1 VLRRIL
7 PVLFRVVAVFVGV
20 SSFLVVLLLILFR
33 RRLSIVGRRRT
44 EDDKVDVDE
53 DENTATTGVSLVLL
67 FISTT
72 HLFLVFAFHII
83 MQIDKMETIEGCGES
98 KYDMGQMKIG

>member
-1 VLRRIL
+1 MPIILELFLLAVLRSIL
-7 PVLFRVVAVFVGV
+7 PVLFRVVAVLVGV

-33 RRLSIVGRRRT
+33 RILNILGRRRT
-44 EDDKVDVDE
+44 EDDKVDDDE
-53 DENTATTGVSLVLL
+53 DEKEVATTASVVLL

-83 MQIDKMETIEGCGES
+83 MQIDKMQTI
-98 KYDMGQMKIG
+98 